1 VLAAAGAH
9 DRPRQG
15 GREHRMA
22 PVTPSR
28 KQVVAFIV
36 LVCIVEYGGLIVLG
50 TSRAGTLFTNAV
62 MIAASVLAIACSIA
76 ASRRG
81 RGVSRIFWLV
91 FGSTFALQL
100 IADVGWA
107 YCRYY
112 GVTVAD
118 AALFPSLFY
127 RLYAVPMAIALF
139 LSEDTHTS
147 KLETFLDGC
156 IVVGLVGLCMYQV
169 QMAELAAHDANMAQ
183 LITASVAVNGLLVIA
198 AIARFVF
205 SAPDHLRGLF
215 GRLAIY
221 VSVYSCIAFLTSWVD
236 AYLPRIDAYFDLIWI
251 LTYLIAAALAITW
264 HPPAAIERPAKPRIS
279 RRAALLCFNVSLATM
294 VLGSAALG
302 LKTVDASRIVGLV
315 AVGLV
320 LFSYVIRCALMQ
332 DKQEKYAAA
341 LRESN
346 TRYKH
351 VSLAAEAAGKAKSEF
366 LSNMSHEIRTPLNG
380 ILGMLELAGQTQ
392 LSQEQKELLSM
403 ARESADTLL
412 SVVNDVLDFSKIEAG
427 KMELEKSEL
436 NILDTVSEAARVVLV
451 RAHQKNLDVA
461 YQVAGDVPQRV
472 VGDCT
477 RLKQVLVNL
486 LANAVKF
493 TEEGEIVVR
502 VEAEPSGAGEVNLRF
517 SVSDTGMGIPPEK
530 QKDIFQAFSQA
541 DTSVTR
547 RFGGTGLGLTIC
559 AKVVSLM
566 GGKIW
571 VESKVGEGSTF
582 FFTAKFEPGS
592 VADPIAEQAKVA
604 RLRAVRVL
612 VVDAHPTAR
621 AFLQESLASWGA
633 EVVTAS
639 TAAEGLEALR
649 TATAHDKPFRLLL
662 CDKRLPDTDG
672 FVLIEKSKRSPGP
685 APKIIM
691 MLTSN
696 GYSGAVARCRE
707 LGVLSYLIRPF
718 KPSELLAAV
727 ERLLSETNL
736 ETAGSKTSSPVD
748 RNTMRTLNIL
758 LAEDNL
764 MNQKLAERMLEKL
777 GHRVEVVANGLQA
790 LERVKSE
797 AFDLVFMD
805 GHMPEMDGL
814 GATRAIRQWESIRG
828 RHIPIIAMTAMAM
841 KGDKEACL
849 MAGMDGFISK
859 PISMKAIQEAIG
871 QVIDL
876 ASTQRQASTEA
887 SLIDLPLSDLRHS

>member
-1 VLAAAGAH
+1 MIGA
-9 DRPRQG
+9 
-15 GREHRMA
+15 
-22 PVTPSR
+22 S
-28 KQVVAFIV
+28 I
-36 LVCIVEYGGLIVLG
+36 
-50 TSRAGTLFTNAV
+50 
-62 MIAASVLAIACSIA
+62 LAIACSIA
-76 ASRRG
+76 AARRG
-81 RGVSRIFWLV
+81 RRVSRIFWLV

-139 LSEDTHTS
+139 LSEDSHTS

-156 IVVGLVGLCMYQV
+156 IVVGLVGLCMFQV
-169 QMAELAAHDANMAQ
+169 QMAELAAHDAHMAQ
-183 LITASVAVNGLLVIA
+183 LITASVVVNGILVIA
-198 AIARFVF
+198 AIARFTF
-205 SAPDHLRGLF
+205 SAPDQLRGLF

-236 AYLPRIDAYFDLIWI
+236 AYAPRIDAYFDLIWI
-251 LTYLIAAALAITW
+251 LTYLVAAALAITW
-264 HPPAAIERPAKPRIS
+264 HPSAALERPAKPRIS

-302 LKTVDASRIVGLV
+302 LKAVDASRVVGLV

-341 LRESN
+341 LQESN
-346 TRYKH
+346 ARYKR

-392 LSQEQKELLSM
+392 LSQEQQELLSM

-427 KMELEKSEL
+427 KMQLEKSEL
-436 NILDTVSEAARVVLV
+436 NVLDTVSGATRMILV
-451 RAHQKNLDVA
+451 RAHQKKLEVA
-461 YQVAGDVPQRV
+461 YRVAGDVPPQV
-472 VGDCT
+472 MGDST

-502 VEAEPSGAGEVNLRF
+502 VEREPCGDGEVKLRF
-517 SVSDTGMGIPPEK
+517 SVSDTGMGIPAEK

-559 AKVVSLM
+559 STVVSLM

-571 VESKVGEGSTF
+571 VESKAGEGSTF
-582 FFTAKFEPGS
+582 FFTAKFEPGP
-592 VADPIAEQAKVA
+592 AAGAIAEQGKVE
-604 RLRAVRVL
+604 RLCGVRVL
-612 VVDAHPTAR
+612 LVDAHPTSR

-633 EVVTAS
+633 EVATAS
-639 TAAEGLEALR
+639 TAGEGLEALR
-649 TATAHDKPFRLLL
+649 TATADDRPFRLLL
-662 CDKRLPDTDG
+662 CDRGLPDADG
-672 FVLIEKSKRSPGP
+672 FVLIEQTKRSPGR
-685 APKIIM
+685 APGIIV

-696 GYSGAVARCRE
+696 GYPGAVARCRE
-707 LGVLSYLIRPF
+707 LGVLCYLIRPF
-718 KPSELLAAV
+718 KPSELYSAV

-736 ETAGSKTSSPVD
+736 ESVVSESSLPID
-748 RNTMRTLNIL
+748 RGATRALNIL

-790 LERVKSE
+790 LEKVKSE
-797 AFDLVFMD
+797 TFDLVFMD

-814 GATRAIRQWESIRG
+814 AATVAIRQWESIRG
-828 RHIPIIAMTAMAM
+828 THIPIIAMTAMAM
-841 KGDKEACL
+841 KSDREACL
-849 MAGMDGFISK
+849 RAGMDGFISK
-859 PISMKAIQEAIG
+859 PISMKAIQDAIE
-871 QVIDL
+871 QVMDVARL
-876 ASTQRQASTEA
+876 
-887 SLIDLPLSDLRHS
+887 